1 VNAGETKT
9 FAYPFR
15 KEKIIGALD
24 WALAGSIIAILG
36 VFPLGVAATIFVA
49 MAKDEFEKLQSWA
62 CGMHLQ

>member
-49 MAKDEFEKLQSWA
+49 MAKDEFE
-62 CGMHLQ
+62 